1 MHSIHGIIN
10 IVLFYP
16 FEFLKNL
23 IYKVKIIY
31 WNLKCRSNSNLIFT
45 INEETRDSWLHS
57 ANHQDC
63 EIAAYDQQ
71 HFCCRCCSV
80 TQSRLTLWSSG
91 RQCTRLPCPSPSPG
105 ACSSSRPLSQWC
117 HPTILSS
124 AVPSSS
130 CLQSC
135 PVSGSFPMSLLFA
148 SGGQNIGALALTSVL
163 PMNVEGWFP
172 SGLTDLISLQS
183 RGLSRAFSRTTV
195 QKHQFFSIQPSL
207 WSNFRIGTGLLGKP

>member
-117 HPTILSS
+117 HPNISS
-124 AVPSSS
+124 PVFPFSS
-130 CLQSC
+130 CPQSC
-135 PVSGSFPMSLLFA
+135 SASRSFLKSWLFE
-148 SGGQNIGALALTSVL
+148 SGGQSMGASASAAVQGTLKSLLQYLSSKASIL
-163 PMNVEGWFP
+163 WP
-172 SGLTDLISLQS
+172 S
-183 RGLSRAFSRTTV
+183 AF
-195 QKHQFFSIQPSL
+195 FM
-207 WSNFRIGTGLLGKP
+207 SNSHIHTWLLEKP

>member
-148 SGGQNIGALALTSVL
+148 SGGQNIGALASEEVPL
-163 PMNVEGWFP
+163 MHIQYWFP
-172 SGLTDLISLQS
+172 LELIGWISLQS
-183 RGLSRAFSRTTV
+183 KGLSRVISNTKV
-195 QKHQFFSIQPSL
+195 QKHQFFGAQLSSQ
-207 WSNFRIGTGLLGKP
+207 SNSHIHTWPLEKP